1 MNVRERLAALA
12 RLAAAPGR
20 VVSVYLNTHWADEHQ
35 RDRVRVFLKNALRR
49 ARAEAK
55 ADPDL
60 LADLAWVESESE
72 RLVRQEAYPDARGVA
87 LFACRALG
95 LREVLPLRVPFEDTF
110 VVGDHPV
117 VAPLAEALAAA
128 PGALVAFV
136 DGESA
141 RLIPL
146 NAASRGEEVT
156 LRSEVP
162 GRHARGNWAQL
173 AQSRYQRHIEAHRD
187 QHFEAV
193 ADVLGRLVAEH
204 GLEQIVLAGEPR
216 TLAVFRRRLPGPLA
230 ARVVGTVPGARYED
244 AAALAERA
252 AQLLALVSASE
263 IGREVDQV
271 LADAAR
277 GARAVAG
284 VESTAEAA
292 ARGAIHRLYRL
303 KGVEI
308 PGVRCD
314 ACGALAP
321 APLGPCRVCGGPT
334 RTVDLA
340 AEVADRVVATGGQ
353 VHLVDTHAA
362 LAHAGGLAARLR
374 YPL

>member
-1 MNVRERLAALA
+1 MNVRERLATLA
-12 RLAAAPGR
+12 RLTGAPGR
-20 VVSVYLNTHWADEHQ
+20 VVSVYLTTRWADEHQ
-35 RDRVRVFLKNALRR
+35 RERVRVFLKQELRR

-60 LADLAWVESESE
+60 LADLAWVEREGE
-72 RLVRQEAYPDARGVA
+72 RLVQQEVYPDARGVA

-110 VVGDHPV
+110 VVSDHAV

-146 NAASRGEEVT
+146 NAAGRGEEVT

-173 AQSRYQRHIEAHRD
+173 AQTRYQRHIEAHRD

-193 ADVLGRLVAEH
+193 ADVLSRLVAEH
-204 GLEQIVLAGEPR
+204 GLEQIVLAGEAR

-244 AAALAERA
+244 AATLAERA
-252 AQLLALVSASE
+252 VRLLAMVAASE
-263 IGREVDQV
+263 LGREVDQV
-271 LADAAR
+271 LTDAAK

-284 VESTAEAA
+284 VEPTAEAA
-292 ARGAIHRLYRL
+292 VRAAVHRLYRL

-308 PGVRCD
+308 PGVRCQ

-321 APLGPCRVCGGPT
+321 GTADTCRVCGAPT

-340 AEVADRVVATGGQ
+340 AEVADRVVATGGE
-353 VHLVDTHAA
+353 VAVVDTHAA
-362 LAHAGGLAARLR
+362 LARVGGLAARLR